1 MKELLKKLLRKIG
14 LLDNFTVELTV
25 SPQTVIDKL
34 SKKTDDY
41 QPDLF
46 DIFTFNKKEYKG
58 YFRAD
63 KFEIKKSKSFIVSFE
78 HWAEAVGKMRI
89 ENDRLIIRTEVRSIQ
104 PYNVAIGFGLT
115 ALLFSFIGLAAIV
128 SSVTT
133 SKIEGL
139 YAGLGLLTF
148 MTVFLG
154 LPIYVMKWSVRNLK
168 TDLEDEL
175 KNIRE

>member
-1 MKELLKKLLRKIG
+1 MKELLKKILRKIG
-14 LLDNFTVELTV
+14 LLDNFTVELTG
-25 SPQTVIDKL
+25 SPQTVMDKL

-58 YFRAD
+58 YIRAD

-78 HWAEAVGKMRI
+78 HWAEAIGKMKI
-89 ENDRLIIRTEVRSIQ
+89 ENDRLINTEIYSIQ
-104 PYNVAIGFGLT
+104 AYMVVIGFGLT
-115 ALLFSFIGLAAIV
+115 ALLFFFIGLAAIL
-128 SSVTT
+128 SALTT
-133 SKIEGL
+133 GEIEGL
-139 YAGLGLLTF
+139 YAGLGILTF

-168 TDLEDEL
+168 SDLEDEL
-175 KNIRE
+175 KNISE